1 MPAGVTAPTVK
12 SGLAEREVDMS
23 EAALFVGWGQPVR
36 GREKRSL
43 DVFNDAATYYGERL
57 QDGSIESFEPVLLNP
72 HGGDLQ
78 GFFLIKGSAE
88 GLSTMM
94 ASEEFQRLHVR
105 AGMIVEDLGIIEAFT
120 DDAVLRQL
128 GYFGDAAGE
137 FG

>member
-1 MPAGVTAPTVK
+1 
-12 SGLAEREVDMS
+12 MS
-23 EAALFVGWGQPVR
+23 ESALFVGWGQPVR

-43 DVFNDAATYYGERL
+43 DVFSDAMTYYGERQ

-88 GLSTMM
+88 GLATMM
-94 ASEEFQRLHVR
+94 ATEEFQRLHVR
-105 AGMIVEDLGIIEAFT
+105 AGMIVENLGIIEAFT
-120 DDAVLRQL
+120 GDGVLTQL
-128 GYFGDAAGE
+128 GYFSDAAGE

>member
-1 MPAGVTAPTVK
+1 
-12 SGLAEREVDMS
+12 MS
-23 EAALFVGWGQPVR
+23 ESALFVGWGQPVR

-43 DVFNDAATYYGERL
+43 DVFSDAVAYYGKRVE
-57 QDGSIESFEPVLLNP
+57 DGSIESFEPVLLQP

-78 GFFLIKGSAE
+78 GFFLIKGSTQ
-88 GLSTMM
+88 GLATMM

-105 AGMIVEDLGIIEAFT
+105 AGMIVENLGIIEAWV
-120 DDAVLRQL
+120 DDGVLSQL

>member
-43 DVFNDAATYYGERL
+43 DVFNDAVTYYGERL

>member
-1 MPAGVTAPTVK
+1 
-12 SGLAEREVDMS
+12 MS

-43 DVFNDAATYYGERL
+43 DVFSEAATYYGERVA
-57 QDGSIESFEPVLLNP
+57 DGSIESFEPVLLKP
-72 HGGDLQ
+72 HGGGLD
-78 GFFLIKGSAE
+78 GFFLIKGSVQ
-88 GLSTMM
+88 GLATMT

-105 AGMIVEDLGIIEAFT
+105 AGMIVDNLGIIEAWV
-120 DDAVLRQL
+120 DDAVLTEL

>member
-1 MPAGVTAPTVK
+1 MPAGETAPTVK
-12 SGLAEREVDMS
+12 IGLADREVNMS

-43 DVFNDAATYYGERL
+43 DVFNDAVTYYGERL

>member
-1 MPAGVTAPTVK
+1 
-12 SGLAEREVDMS
+12 MS

-43 DVFNDAATYYGERL
+43 DVFNDAVTYYGERVA
-57 QDGSIESFEPVLLNP
+57 DGSIDSFEPVLLDP

-78 GFFLIKGSAE
+78 GFMLIKGSAE
-88 GLSTMM
+88 GLTAMR
-94 ASEEFQRLHVR
+94 ATEEFQRLHLR
-105 AGMIVEDLGIIEAFT
+105 AGMIVDNLGIIEAWVG
-120 DDAVLRQL
+120 DAVLTEL